1 MLIRC
6 PECDLNVSDKA
17 ISCPHCGYPLKAF
30 SQKSPPRK
38 NSKKHRRLPNGF
50 GQITKINKNLR
61 KPYRAMVTVGK
72 TPEGRPI
79 CKLLKPVS
87 YFDSYNEAY
96 EALLEYNRNLFSFEA
111 DCTMAELYS
120 RWSEEHFKTIT
131 EAGARNLEASWQYC
145 HAAYNYPVKSMH
157 SQQLR
162 ALIDNASLK
171 DSDKEVTPRTRVR
184 IKSLLNCMFDY
195 AVEYEL
201 TDKNYARNFSLSKD
215 VTTQSETPKNSHL
228 TFTEDEMLKLWGAIN
243 TKQYADMI
251 LIQCYSGW
259 RPKELLTLEIS
270 NINLDDG
277 TMTGGSKTEAGID
290 RIVPIH
296 SRILP
301 LIKARLE
308 NNSSKYLFPSPD
320 GSKPLSYSGY
330 RNGFD
335 RTMSELGLNINH
347 RPHDPRK
354 QFVTMAKDA
363 GVDEYAI
370 KRLVGHKITDLTE
383 RVYTARD
390 ITWLT
395 SEVEKIK

>member
-1 MLIRC
+1 MLIKC
-6 PECDLNVSDKA
+6 PECELNVSDKA
-17 ISCPHCGYPLKAF
+17 ITCPHCGYPLKPYF
-30 SQKSPPRK
+30 QKSPPR
-38 NSKKHRRLPNGF
+38 NFSKKHRRLPNGF

-87 YFDSYNEAY
+87 YFESYNEAY
-96 EALLEYNRNLFSFEA
+96 EALIEYNKNPFSLDD

-120 RWSEEHFKTIT
+120 RWSAEHFKTISA
-131 EAGARNLEASWQYC
+131 AGARNLDASWQYC
-145 HAAYNYPVKSMH
+145 HVAYNYSVKSMH
-157 SQQLR
+157 SKQLR
-162 ALIDNASLK
+162 ALVENATLK
-171 DSDKEVTPRTRVR
+171 DSGKEANARTKVR

-201 TDKNYARNFSLSKD
+201 TDKNYARNFSLAKD
-215 VTTQSETPKNSHL
+215 TMTQSETPKNSHL
-228 TFTEDEMLKLWGAIN
+228 AFTDDEMKKLWEALG
-243 TKQYADMI
+243 KKKYADML

-259 RPKELLTLEIS
+259 RPKELLTLEIA
-270 NINLDDG
+270 NINLEAG
-277 TMTGGSKTEAGID
+277 TMIGGSKTEAGVD

-296 SRILP
+296 PRILP

-308 NNSSKYLFPSPD
+308 NNSSKYLFRSPD
-320 GSKPLSYSGY
+320 DSKPLSYSGY

-335 RTMSELGLNINH
+335 KLISELGLNINH

-354 QFVTMAKDA
+354 QFVTMAKLY

-370 KRLVGHKITDLTE
+370 KRIVGHKIADLTE

-390 ITWLT
+390 VEWLA
-395 SEVEKIK
+395 SEIKKIK